1 MAPLQK
7 AMIFVSC
14 SYSFI
19 QRSHTF
25 INDCFFCVGLWWFV
39 VVVFNF
45 AGFKKLS
52 CCNSASI
59 PDFNNAESLSTKFNG
74 REGPRLSSL
83 DLKIL
88 SFFFNCLTKWPYSCK
103 TTFSQCR
110 VNGYTD
116 LLQERSTD
124 RHIWG
129 KKHPKNL
136 RVEASETPSWQRM
149 YISLK
154 SKESTSPWGGFLSEG
169 AFQVV
174 LAYGGGHASSST
186 GCF

>member
-1 MAPLQK
+1 M
-7 AMIFVSC
+7 SC

-39 VVVFNF
+39 VVFNF
-45 AGFKKLS
+45 AGFRKLS
-52 CCNSASI
+52 CCNSASV

-124 RHIWG
+124 GHIWG
-129 KKHPKNL
+129 KKTQKALGGSLRNTKLTKNVHFSEKQ
-136 RVEASETPSWQRM
+136 RVHITLGRIFE
-149 YISLK
+149 
-154 SKESTSPWGGFLSEG
+154 
-169 AFQVV
+169 
-174 LAYGGGHASSST
+174 
-186 GCF
+186 